1 MADRLWIERMNWSP
15 ETIDKLWKKHHVDY
29 EEVEQMIFEDDERVI
44 SREYSSKHGYRFK
57 VEGRTRSGRRL
68 VAFIN
73 PDSREEGIWFCIT
86 AMEEER

>member
-1 MADRLWIERMNWSP
+1 M
-15 ETIDKLWKKHHVDY
+15 K
-29 EEVEQMIFEDDERVI
+29 EVIPIVLPGDW
-44 SREYSSKHGYRFK
+44 YGGLAYRFK

-73 PDSREEGIWFCIT
+73 PDSREEGVWFCIT